1 MLVDVVFA
9 IAIEVMSRQTVVMQT
24 VWEQLPTLLKRQ
36 EPHRYCLL

>member
-1 MLVDVVFA
+1 MALLKKT
-9 IAIEVMSRQTVVMQT
+9 MQTVVMQT